1 MNKNRLKLN
10 HNGFGLMEVMISMIV
25 LAIGLLGLAPM
36 ITLSIHG
43 NCISRDNT
51 VVSELLRQKV
61 EQFEGTTAMPAMP
74 YQEYEE
80 GLDDIYNRT
89 TYISDNTCDSLVP
102 AGIYHIRVRVNW
114 VDKRN
119 VGRSMSYATYICD

>member
-1 MNKNRLKLN
+1 MKRSILRKNS
-10 HNGFGLMEVMISMIV
+10 NGFSLMEIMVSMIV

-51 VVSELLRQKV
+51 VVSGLLRQKV
-61 EQFEGTTAMPAMP
+61 EQFEGLAAMPSMP
-74 YQEYEE
+74 YQEFEE
-80 GLDDIYNRT
+80 GVEDIYSRA
-89 TYISDNTCDSLVP
+89 TYISDHTCDTLVP
-102 AGIYHIRVRVNW
+102 EGLYHIEVNVNW
-114 VDKRN
+114 VDKTN